1 MAILQQPPSS
11 SGPITGWDLPDALPP
26 AGTHLAVCLGVKD
39 TFDLDRPTFD
49 DPAIMERINVCRF
62 AFGLIAQDGMK
73 YMLQTREMRISAH
86 EKANLFIFLTAWLG
100 HPPIIGWDT
109 SEMSGRGTQITIGH
123 ETSRKTGRIFPAIVT
138 IAPVMD
144 ALKGQVP
151 DTALFALPLRTEPQQ
166 PAPTPAPAEQGQL
179 IPEQAQAPAPA
190 PARAPAAAP
199 VTATTATTQ
208 SIFSESNVDQ
218 GSGVNF

>member
-49 DPAIMERINVCRF
+49 DPAITERINVCRF

-100 HPPIIGWDT
+100 HPPIIGWD
-109 SEMSGRGTQITIGH
+109 
-123 ETSRKTGRIFPAIVT
+123 
-138 IAPVMD
+138 APVMD

-151 DTALFALPLRTEPQQ
+151 DTALFALPLKTEPQQ

-179 IPEQAQAPAPA
+179 IPEQAPAPA
-190 PARAPAAAP
+190 PAQAQAPAQAPAAAP
-199 VTATTATTQ
+199 VTATAATTQ